1 MNKFLE
7 EPSLSIQGNRHIALH
22 IFVSYTVKTKV
33 LLTFDLVLLLV
44 RREVSFLVFQTL
56 LLKGQSNEIFDLQF
70 NSPFDLI
77 H

>member
-33 LLTFDLVLLLV
+33 LLTFWSCIVISKKRGELSG
-44 RREVSFLVFQTL
+44 VS
-56 LLKGQSNEIFDLQF
+56 
-70 NSPFDLI
+70 DLI
-77 H
+77 VKGTVQRDFRPPV